1 MQGHRRFFLYLPPP
15 PPPLFLRNSSVFR
28 RWNFHRVQVELV
40 ESVPGMPASIESD

>member
-1 MQGHRRFFLYLPPP
+1 MQGHRRFFLCLS
-15 PPPLFLRNSSVFR
+15 PLFLRNSSVFR